1 MNKSAI
7 YYTDFH
13 VNPELMEVCLRQ
25 LKKAYTGEIVS
36 VTLDKPLDL
45 GKNIVLKN
53 EERSYPT
60 MIKQI
65 ITGLENL
72 TADYV
77 YFLEHDILYGSSHF
91 DFTPTRDDIFY
102 YNVNNWR
109 WFYPEDRLITYK
121 GLTSLSMLC
130 CNREL
135 ALNHYRGR
143 LAHIQ
148 ATGLDQIKSRE
159 PKWARKMGYEPGT
172 KPKRRGGFSNE
183 THDTWRSA
191 LPNIDIRHRQTF
203 SPPKVNLQN
212 FKHLPE
218 AWQEAKI
225 NEIPGW
231 DLQGIMGL

>member
-1 MNKSAI
+1 MIGAI
-7 YYTDFH
+7 YYSDFH
-13 VNPELMEVCLRQ
+13 VNEKLMEVCLRQ
-25 LKKAYTGEIVS
+25 LRKAYSGEIVS

-45 GKNIVLKN
+45 GKNIVLEN

-72 TADYV
+72 TTDYV
-77 YFLEHDILYGSSHF
+77 FFLEHDVLYNKSHF
-91 DFTPTRDDIFY
+91 DFTPPRDDVFY

-109 WFYPEDRLITYK
+109 WLYPEDRLITYK

-135 ALNHYRGR
+135 ALNHYQRR

-148 ATGLDQIKSRE
+148 TTGKDQIKSRE

-183 THDTWRSA
+183 EHDTWRSEQ
-191 LPNIDIRHRQTF
+191 PNIDIRHRQTF

-218 AWQEAKI
+218 AWQEAQI
-225 NEIPGW
+225 DDMMGW
-231 DLQGIMGL
+231 DLRGMFAL